1 MDIITRFV
9 NAGWAVN
16 INQISCGVMIRATKG
31 EEDLI
36 AEGRNFK
43 EAKQDLCFMNS
54 VELSIFD
61 RV

>member
-9 NAGWAVN
+9 NAGWIVK
-16 INQISCGVMIRATKG
+16 INHISGGVMIRVTKG

-43 EAKQDLCFMNS
+43 EAKQDLCFMNN

-61 RV
+61 KV